1 MPALNTLPKP
11 ERGDTWVGRAAQGD
25 SGWLGQM
32 LTLLRRGVLSGQLP
46 LRAAASTRLLP
57 PSTLRVALCSSS
69 SGNAGGGNGGDGN
82 GEKKPPP
89 AVAEADA
96 DADADME
103 LYDETET
110 EGALQKYDPDNI
122 STMPPVVVFPFA
134 TRPIFPGI
142 FQPCEVIDP
151 RLVAALTA
159 AKASHHPY
167 VGVFLPKD
175 KGEGMPRRART
186 PAEQTWLGLGLGL
199 GLG

>member
-1 MPALNTLPKP
+1 
-11 ERGDTWVGRAAQGD
+11 
-25 SGWLGQM
+25 M

-69 SGNAGGGNGGDGN
+69 SGNAAGGGNGGGDGN

-103 LYDETET
+103 LYDETE
-110 EGALQKYDPDNI
+110 GALQKYDPDNI
-122 STMPPVVVFPFA
+122 STMPPVTVFPFA

-142 FQPCEVIDP
+142 FQPCEVVDP

-175 KGEGMPRRART
+175 KGEGMPRRTRT
-186 PAEQTWLGLGLGL
+186 PAEQTEDRSAAHTST
-199 GLG
+199 